1 MNFRHLSAPARAR
14 HLVAIVAGTGIAVS
28 ACGGSSA
35 PGAPKASHASGSTSI
50 AASPQ
55 VLPVT
60 TNPIKTTSAVHA
72 IKFDSIQV
80 ENNVDS
86 SNRPVSDH
94 LQFTLADTGTSTL
107 TGFEVFYTV
116 TDNVTKQSENYY
128 KKLPSS
134 FTIPPNGTRTVHF
147 DNTGATDHFP
157 VNRFGLFATS
167 HNPLTVTVMVS
178 ASGVAAETA
187 TVHKAAGGAEISG
200 Q

>member
-1 MNFRHLSAPARAR
+1 MNF
-14 HLVAIVAGTGIAVS
+14 HLVSARVRSRRLVIVLTGTALALA
-28 ACGGSSA
+28 ACGGSSNPQA
-35 PGAPKASHASGSTSI
+35 ANTPQASDSTSV
-50 AASPQ
+50 AGSPQ

-60 TNPIKTTSAVHA
+60 TNPIKTTSTVHA

-94 LQFTLADTGTSTL
+94 LQFTLSDTGATTL

-116 TDNVTKQSENYY
+116 TDTVANQSESYY
-128 KKLPSS
+128 TKLPSS
-134 FTIPPNGTRTVHF
+134 FSIPPMGTRTVHF
-147 DNTGATDHFP
+147 DNTGAPDHFP

-167 HNPLTVTVMVS
+167 HNPLTITVMVA

-187 TVHKAAGGAEISG
+187 SAHKAGGGAEISG